1 MSRLTQR
8 RLETLKTLADAT
20 GRRRAVTI
28 TTRQAGLSRGP
39 FTASVLGFK
48 PEAGRW
54 LIAALLHDLG
64 SVRVLDLA
72 RISGA
77 SPARS
82 RPRPSPTAFDA
93 AAFSGGAYLGW
104 GATAQRVF
112 SLRSEAGDL
121 TWLKALLP
129 GGKADMDLLGNAVVK
144 LSAAHEEL
152 VLSLALSLGTPV
164 AVDSD
169 PPMPAP
175 RASPK
180 DDPGS
185 VRCLRLAQWLLTQD
199 EPASRGRIYAAFPKE
214 YSGNAAGKE
223 KKFGRDKALL
233 RDLGFALETVELGGR
248 EDATGYV
255 LDARSTILPMVEFT
269 PDEAALLWFAG
280 TGALRLSD
288 HPLRDELEN
297 ALRKLA
303 VGVKGLPPRA
313 AATEELSAVT
323 DVDSTE
329 QRSNFELLI
338 KGWKTR
344 KTLTIDYWRVGTG
357 GVVQRQVDVYG
368 WALRRGEW
376 ILVGYCHLRKAVR
389 IFYLSRCRKLKKNA
403 VRTQDPDYE
412 IPVDFDIRRWSRQQV
427 WDYDVHAPKP
437 AVVRFRGS
445 LARVAKQLLPEAK
458 LTTEPSG
465 ARIAR
470 LEVRNLRGLV
480 RQALA
485 WGLEAELVEPA
496 EGRAMAREILE
507 RVAGTEAGV
516 AP

>member
-28 TTRQAGLSRGP
+28 STRQPGLARGP

-48 PEAGRW
+48 PDAGRW
-54 LIAALLHDLG
+54 LVAALLHDLG

-72 RISGA
+72 LISAA
-77 SPARS
+77 SPTSS
-82 RPRPSPTAFDA
+82 RTRPSPPAFDA

-104 GATAQRVF
+104 GAAEHRVF
-112 SLRSEAGDL
+112 SLRAEPGDQA
-121 TWLKALLP
+121 WLQALLP
-129 GGKADMDLLGNAVVK
+129 DGQPGEDLRGNALVK

-175 RASPK
+175 RATPK
-180 DDPGS
+180 DDPAS

-199 EPASRGRIYAAFPKE
+199 EPASRARIYAAFPDE
-214 YSGNAAGKE
+214 YRGNAAAKE

-255 LDARSTILPMVEFT
+255 LEPRSTILPAVEFT
-269 PDEAALLWFAG
+269 PDEAALLWLAG

-303 VGVKGLPPRA
+303 VGVKGMPPRA

-323 DVDSTE
+323 DVDETE
-329 QRSNFELLI
+329 QRRHFELLI

-344 KTLTIDYWRVGTG
+344 KTLTIGYWRAATG
-357 GVVQRQVDVYG
+357 EVVQRQVDVYG

-376 ILVGYCHLRKAVR
+376 ILVGHCHLRQAVR
-389 IFYLSRCRKLKKNA
+389 IFYLSRCRKLKKNG
-403 VRTQDPDYE
+403 VRAQDPDYQ
-412 IPVDFDIRRWSRQQV
+412 IPADFDIRRWSRQQV
-427 WDYDVHAPKP
+427 WDYDVHAPLP
-437 AVVRFRGS
+437 ASVRFRGS
-445 LARVAKQLLPEAK
+445 LARVAKQLLPDAK
-458 LTTEPSG
+458 LSTEPSG

-507 RVAGTEAGV
+507 RVVGTAPGV

>member
-1 MSRLTQR
+1 MSRLTQK
-8 RLETLKTLADAT
+8 RLDTLKTLAHAT

-28 TTRQAGLSRGP
+28 TTRQPGLARGP
-39 FTASVLGFK
+39 FTASVLGFT
-48 PEAGRW
+48 PDAGRW
-54 LIAALLHDLG
+54 LVAALLHDLG

-72 RISGA
+72 RISDA
-77 SPARS
+77 SAARS
-82 RPRPSPTAFDA
+82 RPRSAPPAFDA
-93 AAFSGGAYLGW
+93 DAFSGGAYLGW

-112 SLRSEAGDL
+112 SLRAAPGDQA
-121 TWLKALLP
+121 WLQALLP
-129 GGKADMDLLGNAVVK
+129 EGEAGTDRSGNVLVK
-144 LSAAHEEL
+144 LAAARED
-152 VLSLALSLGTPV
+152 VVFSLASSLGTPV

-175 RASPK
+175 RATPQ
-180 DDPGS
+180 DDTGS

-199 EPASRGRIYAAFPKE
+199 EPASRERIYAAFPKE
-214 YSGNAAGKE
+214 YAGNAAAKE
-223 KKFGRDKALL
+223 KKFGRDKTLL

-248 EDATGYV
+248 AEASGYV
-255 LDARSTILPMVEFT
+255 LDARSTILPAVEFT

-303 VGVKGLPPRA
+303 IGVKGMPPRA

-323 DVDSTE
+323 DVDATE
-329 QRSNFELLI
+329 QRRLFDTLI

-344 KTLTIDYWRVGTG
+344 KTLTIDYWRAATG
-357 GVVQRQVDVYG
+357 EVVQRQVDVYG

-376 ILVGYCHLRKAVR
+376 ILVGHCHLRDAVR
-389 IFYLSRCRKLKKNA
+389 IFYLSRCRALKKNG
-403 VRTQDPDYE
+403 VRTQDPDYQ
-412 IPVDFDIRRWSRQQV
+412 IPADFDIKRWSRQQV

-437 AVVRFRGS
+437 AAIRFRGS
-445 LARVAKQLLPEAK
+445 LARVARQLLPEAK
-458 LTTEPSG
+458 LITEPGG
-465 ARIAR
+465 ARVAR

-485 WGLEAELVEPA
+485 WGLEAELVEPT
-496 EGRAMAREILE
+496 EGRAMARELLE
-507 RVAGTEAGV
+507 RVLGAGAGV

>member
-8 RLETLKTLADAT
+8 RLDTLKTLAYAT
-20 GRRRAVTI
+20 GRRRSVTI
-28 TTRQAGLSRGP
+28 IMRQPGLARGP

-48 PEAGRW
+48 PDAGRW
-54 LIAALLHDLG
+54 LVAALLHDLG
-64 SVRVLDLA
+64 SVRVLDID

-77 SPARS
+77 SPTRTQ
-82 RPRPSPTAFDA
+82 PRPPPPAFDA

-104 GATAQRVF
+104 GAAEQRVF
-112 SLRSEAGDL
+112 SLRAEPGDL
-121 TWLKALLP
+121 IWLKALLP
-129 GGKADMDLLGNAVVK
+129 EGRPGEDLNGNALVK

-175 RASPK
+175 RTKPK
-180 DDPGS
+180 DDPAS

-214 YSGNAAGKE
+214 YSGNDAAKE

-233 RDLGFALETVELGGR
+233 RELGFALETVELGGR
-248 EDATGYV
+248 EDASGYV
-255 LDARSTILPMVEFT
+255 LDARSTILPTVEFT
-269 PDEAALLWFAG
+269 SDEAALLWFAG

-297 ALRKLA
+297 ALRKLT

-313 AATEELSAVT
+313 AATEELSPVT
-323 DVDSTE
+323 DIDAKE
-329 QRSNFELLI
+329 QRKRFDTLI
-338 KGWKTR
+338 SGWKTR
-344 KTLTIDYWRVGTG
+344 KTLTIDYWRAATG
-357 GVVQRQVDVYG
+357 EVVQRQVNVYG

-389 IFYLSRCRKLKKNA
+389 IFYLSRCRKLKKNG
-403 VRTQDPDYE
+403 VRAQDPDYE
-412 IPVDFDIRRWSRQQV
+412 IPADFDIRRWSRQQV
-427 WDYDVHAPKP
+427 WDYDVHAPLP
-437 AVVRFRGS
+437 AAVRFRGS

-458 LTTEPSG
+458 LSSEASG

-485 WGLEAELVEPA
+485 WGLEAELVEPV

-507 RVAGTEAGV
+507 RVVGTAAEV